1 MAKQIFRQ
9 AALDR
14 LASPEKLDAPTR
26 LVGAPGWTILLAF
39 VAAIGFGAYWALTTK
54 APVSVE
60 AEGILIDRA
69 GLVEISADLGGRL
82 ELVDLTPNTVV
93 QQGQVVGRISQ
104 AELRRDLDAATAR
117 HEDAKERYQRFEA
130 FHDEQRAREKTAD
143 DARRGTVGR
152 TLAVLRERADLL
164 EERVRTTQQLVDRK
178 VVIQDRLLDAQIEAT
193 SARERISE
201 LEEEAL
207 RLDLDAVERES
218 ERRISLLDESLE
230 VEEQERE
237 VARLTARLNDS
248 QEIRSAHMGR
258 VVEVKVNPG
267 DVIQPGDALATLA
280 PPDGTGELEAVFY
293 AEPAQGKRI
302 EAGMEAEVAPSAV
315 EREVY

>member
-1 MAKQIFRQ
+1 
-9 AALDR
+9 
-14 LASPEKLDAPTR
+14 
-26 LVGAPGWTILLAF
+26 
-39 VAAIGFGAYWALTTK
+39 
-54 APVSVE
+54 
-60 AEGILIDRA
+60 
-69 GLVEISADLGGRL
+69 
-82 ELVDLTPNTVV
+82 
-93 QQGQVVGRISQ
+93 
-104 AELRRDLDAATAR
+104 

-152 TLAVLRERADLL
+152 TLSVLRERADLL

-248 QEIRSAHMGR
+248 QEIRSAHTGR

-315 EREVY
+315 EREVYGFITAQVSSVAPLPATPEGMRRTLQNDQLVALLSKTGAPIEARVRLDRDPLTATGFAWSSSDGPVRGVGAGALIKGRVIVDHVPIVDLVVPGLSRMLGDLVP